1 MKNKFLKIL
10 IILLV
15 ILLAEVIV
23 FFALQNYQTIQLR
36 DQFTLKSEME
46 RLNQEKEKK
55 KLLDEFDKNKYLAS
69 GKDAYERIYNNKQ
82 DDIVDLIQKLVLEA
96 FPNNWKIDVKAEEFT
111 NFILLVQVDVKSNES
126 AVTDIIKNLVPVLDH
141 SDGYLKN
148 VAIYNEK
155 HQCYLFFDEN
165 ALNELV
171 KNKKLGT
178 NTTNEAKR
186 KGEEFLRHNSIKI
199 DFKEINGHIFIPV
212 IVIGEYGSP
221 ETIMMLLDT
230 GASMTIISLEL
241 AQKTG
246 QEDLD
251 GVPQETFSTANGSM
265 TCPIVQRE
273 IIVGELDRKQAV
285 AVNLEDDSN
294 LLGVD
299 FFESRDY
306 IIDSTSKCIYVWNK

>member
-23 FFALQNYQTIQLR
+23 FFVLQNYQTNQLR
-36 DQFTLKSEME
+36 DQFTLKGEME

-55 KLLDEFDKNKYLAS
+55 KLLDEFDKNKYLAT

-82 DDIVDLIQKLVLEA
+82 GDIVDLIQKLALEA
-96 FPNNWKIDVKAEEFT
+96 FPNNWKLDVKVEEFT
-111 NFILLVQVDVKSNES
+111 NFILLVQVDVKSNEPT
-126 AVTDIIKNLVPVLDH
+126 VTDIIKYLVPVLDN

-155 HQCYLFFDEN
+155 HLCYLFFDEN
-165 ALNELV
+165 TLNGLI
-171 KNKKLGT
+171 KNKNLGT
-178 NTTNEAKR
+178 NVINEVKK
-186 KGEEFLRHNSIKI
+186 KGKGFLRYNAIKI
-199 DFKEINGHIFIPV
+199 DFQEINGHIFIPV
-212 IVIGEYGSP
+212 IVVGEYGSY
-221 ETIMMLLDT
+221 ETIMMLDT

-246 QEDLD
+246 DEDLND
-251 GVPQETFSTANGSM
+251 VSRRTFSTVKGLIS
-265 TCPIVQRE
+265 CPIVQRE
-273 IIVGELDRKQAV
+273 IIVGDTYKKQAV

-294 LLGVD
+294 LLGID
-299 FFESRDY
+299 FFESREY
-306 IIDSTSKCIYVWNK
+306 IIDNSSKCIYIWNK

>member
-1 MKNKFLKIL
+1 MKNKSLKLLTILL
-10 IILLV
+10 IILF
-15 ILLAEVIV
+15 IEIIV
-23 FFALQNYQTIQLR
+23 FFTLTHYQTNQLR
-36 DQFTLKSEME
+36 DQFTLKSGME

-55 KLLDEFDKNKYLAS
+55 KLLDEFDKNKYLAT
-69 GKDAYERIYNNKQ
+69 GKDVYERIYNDKQ
-82 DDIVDLIQKLVLEA
+82 SDIVGLIQKLALEA
-96 FPNNWKIDVKAEEFT
+96 FPNNWKTEIKVEEFT
-111 NFILLVQVDVKSNES
+111 NFILLAQVDIKSNEP
-126 AVTDIIKNLVPVLDH
+126 AVTDIIKNLVPVLGN

-165 ALNELV
+165 ALNELI

-178 NTTNEAKR
+178 NAINEAKR
-186 KGEEFLRHNSIKI
+186 KGEGFLRYNAIKI
-199 DFKEINGHIFIPV
+199 DFQEINGHIFIPV
-212 IVIGEYGSP
+212 IVVGEYRSY
-221 ETIMMLLDT
+221 ETIMMLDT
-230 GASMTIISLEL
+230 GASMTVISLEL

-246 QEDLD
+246 YEDLNE
-251 GVPQETFSTANGSM
+251 VPQEKFSTAKGSI

-273 IIVGELDRKQAV
+273 IIVGNLDRKQAV

>member
-1 MKNKFLKIL
+1 MKNRNFKLLTILL
-10 IILLV
+10 IILF
-15 ILLAEVIV
+15 IEIIV
-23 FFALQNYQTIQLR
+23 FFTLTYYQTNQLR

-69 GKDAYERIYNNKQ
+69 GKNAYERIYNDKQ
-82 DDIVDLIQKLVLEA
+82 SDIVDLIQKLALEA
-96 FPNNWKIDVKAEEFT
+96 FPNNWKMDVKVEEFT
-111 NFILLVQVDVKSNES
+111 NFILLVQVDVKSNEP
-126 AVTDIIKNLVPVLDH
+126 AVTDVINYLVPVLDN

-165 ALNELV
+165 ALNELI

-178 NTTNEAKR
+178 NAINEAKR
-186 KGEEFLRHNSIKI
+186 KGEGFLRYNAIKI
-199 DFKEINGHIFIPV
+199 DFQEINGHIFIPV
-212 IVIGEYGSP
+212 IVIGEYGSY
-221 ETIMMLLDT
+221 ETIMMLDT

-246 QEDLD
+246 DEDLN
-251 GVPQETFSTANGSM
+251 EISRRTFSTVKGLIS
-265 TCPIVQRE
+265 CPIVQRE
-273 IIVGELDRKQAV
+273 IIVGDTYKKQAV

-299 FFESRDY
+299 FFESREY
-306 IIDSTSKCIYVWNK
+306 IIDNPSKCIYVWNK

>member
-10 IILLV
+10 IILLF

-23 FFALQNYQTIQLR
+23 FFVLQNYQTNQLR
-36 DQFTLKSEME
+36 DQFTLKSGME
-46 RLNQEKEKK
+46 SLNQEKGKK
-55 KLLDEFDKNKYLAS
+55 KLSDEFDKNKYLAT
-69 GKDAYERIYNNKQ
+69 GKDVYERIYNDKQ
-82 DDIVDLIQKLVLEA
+82 SDIVGLIQKLALEA
-96 FPNNWKIDVKAEEFT
+96 FPNNWKLDVKVEEYT
-111 NFILLVQVDVKSNES
+111 NFILLIQVDVKSNEP
-126 AVTDIIKNLVPVLDH
+126 AVTDIIKYLVPVLGN

-155 HQCYLFFDEN
+155 HKCYLFFDEN
-165 ALNELV
+165 ALNELI

-186 KGEEFLRHNSIKI
+186 KGEGFLRYDAIII
-199 DFKEINGHIFIPV
+199 DFQEINGHIFIPV
-212 IVIGEYGSP
+212 IVIGEDRSY
-221 ETIMMLLDT
+221 ETIMMLDT
-230 GASMTIISLEL
+230 GASMTVISSEL

-246 QEDLD
+246 HEDLD
-251 GVPQETFSTANGSM
+251 GVPQETFSTAKGSI

-273 IIVGELDRKQAV
+273 IIVGDLDRKQAV

-306 IIDSTSKCIYVWNK
+306 IIDNPSKCIYIWNK